1 MLKQLEGEF
10 RNGQLCAIVPFPQFI
25 ELVRL
30 AYGDAKLKR
39 ILQPAAT
46 PQAVMIPPF
55 DERAAMD
62 ADADNFERNGL
73 PAFVV
78 PWQGNDE
85 GRFD

>member
-46 PQAVMIPPF
+46 PQAVMIPPLTEA
-55 DERAAMD
+55 DLMD
-62 ADADNFERNGL
+62 QDLEAYRQSGSPSFGWVEAD
-73 PAFVV
+73 
-78 PWQGNDE
+78 
-85 GRFD
+85 